1 MNKKKRNEIIS
12 IVVVLLVCIVLYVF
26 FMNKNIYTLNIPK
39 VEDLSSISL
48 ESGKATKKITDA
60 KTMEDMISLLNGNGR
75 MTKEESVNDAPA
87 DVKKSIKVELN
98 AKEDGSSVIYV
109 YERKGVYY
117 LEQPYNGI
125 YEISEDE
132 YNGLE
137 NIFSRV

>member
-26 FMNKNIYTLNIPK
+26 FMNRNIYTLNIPK
-39 VEDLSSISL
+39 MEDLSSISL
-48 ESGKATKKITDA
+48 ESRKATKEITDTKA
-60 KTMEDMISLLNGNGR
+60 MEDMISLLNGSGR
-75 MTKEESVNDAPA
+75 MSKEESVNDAPI

-98 AKEDGSSVIYV
+98 AKKEGSSVIYV
-109 YERKGVYY
+109 YERKGGYY

-132 YNGLE
+132 YNSLE
-137 NIFSRV
+137 KYLQ

>member
-26 FMNKNIYTLNIPK
+26 FMNRNIYTLNIPK
-39 VEDLSSISL
+39 AEDLSSISL
-48 ESGKATKKITDA
+48 ESGKATKEITDTKA
-60 KTMEDMISLLNGNGR
+60 MEDMISLLNGSGR
-75 MTKEESVNDAPA
+75 MSKEESVNDAPV

-98 AKEDGSSVIYV
+98 AKKEGSSVIYV
-109 YERKGVYY
+109 YERKGGYY

-137 NIFSRV
+137 KYLQ

>member
-26 FMNKNIYTLNIPK
+26 FMNRNIYTLNIPK
-39 VEDLSSISL
+39 MEDLSSISL
-48 ESGKATKKITDA
+48 ESRKATKEITDTKA
-60 KTMEDMISLLNGNGR
+60 MEDMISLLNGSGR
-75 MTKEESVNDAPA
+75 MSKEESVNDVPI

-98 AKEDGSSVIYV
+98 AKKEGSSVIYV
-109 YERKGVYY
+109 YERKGGYY

-132 YNGLE
+132 YNSLE
-137 NIFSRV
+137 KYLQ

>member
-26 FMNKNIYTLNIPK
+26 FMNKNMYTLNIPK
-39 VEDLSSISL
+39 AEDLSSISL
-48 ESGKATKKITDA
+48 ESGKATKEITDA
-60 KTMEDMISLLNGNGR
+60 KIMEDMISLLNGSGR
-75 MTKEESVNDAPA
+75 MSKEERVNDAPA

-98 AKEDGSSVIYV
+98 AKKEGSSVIYV
-109 YERKGVYY
+109 YERKGGYY

-137 NIFSRV
+137 RYFQ